1 MFKYLA
7 FAASAAE
14 APVPQ
19 ILTKEITERVQ
30 KSGTPE
36 NVKLWMFWTPP
47 QLELLYKY
55 QWINKVCF
63 VSGNGVGKTV
73 LMMDQAMKLA
83 RMNRSILFCIRRF
96 ENMKSLLEMKFE
108 NYFMETNVNVLGI
121 SNIEDLQ
128 TYEFS

>member
-55 QWINKVCF
+55 QCLCIGSSSDDLLLYYLLN
-63 VSGNGVGKTV
+63 
-73 LMMDQAMKLA
+73 
-83 RMNRSILFCIRRF
+83 LFQH
-96 ENMKSLLEMKFE
+96 
-108 NYFMETNVNVLGI
+108 
-121 SNIEDLQ
+121 D
-128 TYEFS
+128 